1 MAEWTLKQVQDDAA
15 RGHMTAVT
23 EAGRRI
29 ASLDTIRGVAVMGIF
44 SVNVIAFAMIEAAYF
59 NPTAYGGWHGAD
71 LGLWATNMLVID
83 GKMRTLFSMLFG
95 ASTLLVIE
103 RAEAAG
109 LSGSY
114 VHIRRM
120 LVLLG
125 FGLIHFYLIWF
136 GDILT
141 LYAVSGLIAFLFRRL
156 PVLRLI
162 ALGAAFLVAGMLIFT
177 VFMVIQYQAD
187 IAAHGPDATQRAIKQ
202 WNDGLGS
209 FFPSAAKIAEDK
221 ALHLGPWLGLV
232 KDKLQ
237 DWRQFIINILIFM
250 PDTIGLMLLG
260 MAGYRSGFLTGE
272 WEDASYRRVAKLAV
286 PIGLA
291 ACAAVVAYDISSNF
305 YIIGVFSAFV
315 ILATPFITVMAFG
328 YAALIIL
335 LSRRQGWLAQRIAAA
350 GRCAFTNYLGTSL
363 VATFVF
369 YGWGL
374 GLYGSMS
381 RWQAWLLVPLVWLIM
396 LAWSKPWL
404 ERFNY
409 GPFEW
414 AWRSLARGKLQPM
427 RKGRQQPLPA

>member
-1 MAEWTLKQVQDDAA
+1 
-15 RGHMTAVT
+15 MTDRT
-23 EAGRRI
+23 SSDRI
-29 ASLDTIRGVAVMGIF
+29 FSLDMIRGVAVMGIF
-44 SVNVIAFAMIEAAYF
+44 SVNIIAFAMIDAAYL
-59 NPTAYGGWHGAD
+59 NPPAYGGWHGAD
-71 LGLWATNMLVID
+71 LGLWAANMLVID

-109 LSGSY
+109 QSGPR

-141 LYAVSGLIAFLFRRL
+141 LYAVSGLVAFLFRRL
-156 PVLRLI
+156 PVERLA
-162 ALGAAFLVAGMLIFT
+162 ALGAAFLLGGMLLFSGLT
-177 VFMVIQYQAD
+177 FSQYQAD
-187 IAAHGPDATQRAIKQ
+187 LAAHAPGATQAAIKE
-202 WNDGLGS
+202 WNDGLGGLY
-209 FFPSAAKIAEDK
+209 PNAAQIAADK
-221 ALHLGPWLGLV
+221 ALHLGSWLGFVRDNLS
-232 KDKLQ
+232 
-237 DWRQFIINILIFM
+237 DWQKIIPNTLFFM

-260 MAGYRSGFLTGE
+260 MAGYKSGFLTGE
-272 WEDASYRRVAKLAV
+272 WDDSAYRRIARIAI

-291 ACAAVVAYDISSNF
+291 AGVAIVAYDISSNF
-305 YIIGVFSAFV
+305 YVIGIFAAFIV
-315 ILATPFITVMAFG
+315 LATPFITVMAVG

-350 GRCAFTNYLGTSL
+350 GHSAFTNYLGTSL
-363 VATFVF
+363 IATFVF

-374 GLYGSMS
+374 GHYGSLS
-381 RWQAWLLVPLVWLIM
+381 RWQAWLLVPMVWLAM

-404 ERFNY
+404 QRFNY
-409 GPFEW
+409 GPLEW

-427 RKGRQQPLPA
+427 RKPSSSPSPTRGGEPA

>member
-1 MAEWTLKQVQDDAA
+1 MATTSSD
-15 RGHMTAVT
+15 
-23 EAGRRI
+23 RI
-29 ASLDTIRGVAVMGIF
+29 FSLDMIRGVAVMGIF
-44 SVNVIAFAMIEAAYF
+44 SVNIIAFAMIEAAYF
-59 NPTAYGGWHGAD
+59 NPSAYGGWHGAD

-103 RAEAAG
+103 RAGAAG
-109 LSGSY
+109 LSGPN

-125 FGLIHFYLIWF
+125 FGLIHYFLIWF

-141 LYAVSGLIAFLFRRL
+141 LYAASGLVAFLFRRMA
-156 PVLRLI
+156 VQRLV
-162 ALGAAFLVAGMLIFT
+162 ALGAAFLLVSMILLGGF
-177 VFMVIQYQAD
+177 VFSQYQAD
-187 IAAHGPDATQRAIKQ
+187 IAAHAPGATKAAIKE
-202 WNDGLGS
+202 WNEGLGN
-209 FFPSAAKIAEDK
+209 FFPTAAKIAEDK
-221 ALHLGPWLGLV
+221 ALYLGPWLDLV
-232 KDKLQ
+232 RDNLKEWNKVVVNTLV
-237 DWRQFIINILIFM
+237 FM

-260 MAGYRSGFLTGE
+260 MAGYKSGFLTGE
-272 WEDASYRRVAKLAV
+272 WADSDYRRVARVAM

-291 ACAAVVAYDISSNF
+291 ACAAIVAYDVSSNF
-305 YIIGVFSAFV
+305 YIIGVFAAFV
-315 ILATPFITVMAFG
+315 VLATPFITIMAFG

-374 GLYGSMS
+374 GLYGSVS
-381 RWQAWLLVPLVWLIM
+381 RWQAWLLVPVVWAIM

-404 ERFNY
+404 EQFNY
-409 GPFEW
+409 GPLEW
-414 AWRSLARGKLQPM
+414 AWRSLARGELQPM
-427 RKGRQQPLPA
+427 RKKRPQPLAA

>member
-1 MAEWTLKQVQDDAA
+1 MISAIVGLTYGTGRGGLMAT
-15 RGHMTAVT
+15 TSSN
-23 EAGRRI
+23 RI
-29 ASLDTIRGVAVMGIF
+29 FSLDMIRGVAVMGIF

-59 NPTAYGGWHGAD
+59 NPPAYGGWHGAD
-71 LGLWATNMLVID
+71 LGLWAANMLIID

-109 LSGSY
+109 MSGPR

-125 FGLIHFYLIWF
+125 FGLAHFYLIWF

-141 LYAVSGLIAFLFRRL
+141 LYAASGLIAFLFRKL
-156 PVLRLI
+156 PVERLI
-162 ALGAAFLVAGMLIFT
+162 ALGAAFLLVSMLLFSG
-177 VFMVIQYQAD
+177 FMFSQYQAD
-187 IAAHGPDATQRAIKQ
+187 MAAHAPGATQAAIKE
-202 WNDGLGS
+202 WNDGLGA
-209 FFPSAAKIAEDK
+209 FFPSASELARDK
-221 ALHLGPWLGLV
+221 ALHLGPWLALV
-232 KDKLQ
+232 RDNLAHWQ
-237 DWRQFIINILIFM
+237 EIFPMTLVFM

-260 MAGYRSGFLTGE
+260 MAGYKSGFLTGE
-272 WEDASYRRVAKLAV
+272 WDDIGYARVARVAI

-291 ACAAVVAYDISSNF
+291 AGAAIVAYDILSHF
-305 YIIGVFSAFV
+305 YIVGVFSAFV

-328 YAALIIL
+328 YAAIIIL
-335 LSRRQGWLAQRIAAA
+335 LSRGQGWLARRIAAA

-363 VATFVF
+363 IATFVF

-374 GLYGSMS
+374 GLYGALS
-381 RWQAWLLVPLVWLIM
+381 RWQAWLLVPIVWVIM

-409 GPFEW
+409 GPLEW

-427 RKGRQQPLPA
+427 RRKRPEPQPA